1 MASRKWMASR
11 KARIIAAAA
20 AVLVLGG
27 VVAARVIRDRRGKVA
42 VQTQKAQK
50 RDLVSKVSASG
61 EVKPKRFVNLS
72 ANVSGRIVLLLV
84 KEGEA
89 VRRQQVLAK
98 IDSTR
103 IEAGTRQSEAGLQAA
118 RAELDR
124 ADADREA
131 ARLAFERTRSMHDQ
145 KLVSD
150 QAFEKAEAEMKMS
163 MANVEA
169 QRRRILQQ
177 AAAVATNRDD
187 LEKTTVVSPMDGVV
201 TNLQKEE
208 GEMVIGAQSF
218 APSVIMTV
226 ADLSVMEVEVLVDE
240 TDIRNVALGQAAEV
254 RVDALEGTKLEGEV
268 TEIGSS
274 AIPRGSN
281 QPAATTS
288 TTTANQAKDFKVTVT
303 LKDPPASLRPGLNAT
318 ADITT
323 AEKKGVLAVPVQ
335 AVVVRELTR
344 EGEVMEPGGV
354 QAAEGEPSGGAP
366 RARGEEKEGVF
377 LVSKGQARFKPVK
390 TGITGETDIEV
401 VDGVA
406 PGDEIVTGSYKTLR
420 TLKDKARIKVEV
432 PKEKP

>member
-1 MASRKWMASR
+1 MARRWLASR
-11 KARIIAAAA
+11 KARIAAVSAA
-20 AVLVLGG
+20 AVVLAGI
-27 VVAARVIRDRRGKVA
+27 VAASVIRDRRGKVA
-42 VQTQKAQK
+42 VQTQKAER
-50 RDLVSKVSASG
+50 RDLVSKVAASG
-61 EVKPKRFVNLS
+61 EVKPRRFVNIS

-84 KEGEA
+84 KEGET

-98 IDSTR
+98 IDSAR

-124 ADADREA
+124 ANADYEA
-131 ARLAFERTRSMHDQ
+131 ARLSFERTRSMHAQ
-145 KLVSD
+145 RLVSD
-150 QAFEKAEAEMKMS
+150 QAFDQAEAELKVRQAM
-163 MANVEA
+163 VEA

-177 AAAVATNRDD
+177 AAAVASDRDD
-187 LEKTTVVSPMDGVV
+187 LEKTTVVSPMDGVI

-218 APSVIMTV
+218 SPTVIMTV

-254 RVDALEGTKLEGEV
+254 RVDALEGVKLKGEV

-274 AIPRGSN
+274 ALPRGSN

-303 LKDPPASLRPGLNAT
+303 LKDPPPSLRPGLNAT

-323 AEKKGVLAVPVQ
+323 AEKKSVLAVPVQ
-335 AVVVRELTR
+335 AVVVRELGR
-344 EGEVMEPGGV
+344 DGEVLEPGGV
-354 QAAEGEPSGGAP
+354 QAAEGEPQAP

-377 LVSKGQARFKPVK
+377 LVGKGQARFKPVK
-390 TGITGETDIEV
+390 TGITGETEIEV
-401 VDGVA
+401 VDGLA

>member
-1 MASRKWMASR
+1 MTSRK
-11 KARIIAAAA
+11 KRIVGMVA
-20 AVLVLGG
+20 AVVVLGG
-27 VVAARVIRDRRGKVA
+27 VVAGSVIRDRRGKVE
-42 VQTQKAQK
+42 VQTQKAQR

-61 EVKPKRFVNLS
+61 EVKPKRFVNIS

-89 VRRQQVLAK
+89 VRRRQVLAK

-103 IEAGTRQSEAGLQAA
+103 IEAGTRQSEEGLQAA

-124 ADADREA
+124 ADADHEA

-150 QAFEKAEAEMKMS
+150 QAYEQAQAEMKMT

-177 AAAVATNRDD
+177 AAAVASNRDD
-187 LEKTTVVSPMDGVV
+187 LDKTTVLSPMDGIV

-218 APSVIMTV
+218 APTVIMTV

-240 TDIRNVALGQAAEV
+240 TDIRNVSLGQAAEV
-254 RVDALEGTKLEGEV
+254 RVDALEGVKIKGEV

-335 AVVVRELTR
+335 AVVARELSR
-344 EGEVMEPGGV
+344 EGEVIDPGGV
-354 QAAEGEPSGGAP
+354 QAAEGEPAAP
-366 RARGEEKEGVF
+366 RSRGEEKEGVF
-377 LVSKGQARFKPVK
+377 LISKGQARFKPVK

-401 VDGVA
+401 VEGLA

-420 TLKDKARIKVEV
+420 TLKDKARIKIEV
-432 PKEKP
+432 PKEKS

>member
-1 MASRKWMASR
+1 MTSRK
-11 KARIIAAAA
+11 KRIIGVVAA
-20 AVLVLGG
+20 AVVLGG
-27 VVAARVIRDRRGKVA
+27 VVAGSVIRDRRGKVA
-42 VQTQKAQK
+42 VQTQKAQR

-61 EVKPKRFVNLS
+61 EVKPKRFVNIS
-72 ANVSGRIVLLLV
+72 ANVSGRIVFLLV
-84 KEGEA
+84 KEGET
-89 VRRQQVLAK
+89 VRRRQVLAK

-103 IEAGTRQSEAGLQAA
+103 IEAGTRQSEAGLEAA

-124 ADADREA
+124 ADADHEA

-150 QAFEKAEAEMKMS
+150 QAYDQAQAEMKMS

-177 AAAVATNRDD
+177 AAAVASNRDD
-187 LEKTTVVSPMDGVV
+187 LDKTTVVSPMDGVI

-208 GEMVIGAQSF
+208 GEVVIGAQSF
-218 APSVIMTV
+218 APTVIMTV

-240 TDIRNVALGQAAEV
+240 TDIRNVSLGQAAEV
-254 RVDALEGTKLEGEV
+254 RVDALEGVKIKGEV

-281 QPAATTS
+281 QAAVTT

-303 LKDPPASLRPGLNAT
+303 LQDPPASLRPGLNAT

-335 AVVVRELTR
+335 SVVVRELSR
-344 EGEVMEPGGV
+344 EGEVIDPGGV
-354 QAAEGEPSGGAP
+354 QAAEGEPAAP
-366 RARGEEKEGVF
+366 RSRGDEKEGVF
-377 LVSKGQARFKPVK
+377 VVSKGQAQFKPVK

-401 VDGVA
+401 VEGLA

-420 TLKDKARIKVEV
+420 TLKDKARIKIEV
-432 PKEKP
+432 PKEKS